1 MKKHAGFT
9 LTEMLIVVVIM
20 AILATIA
27 VPSYREAVRRSDR
40 RAAQSAMMEI
50 ANRER
55 QVFVSNRA
63 FQDEAELA
71 FTLPAELEGKYTY
84 TITVD
89 NAASPPTYTIDF
101 DCDRRPGSRRRPE
114 PGQLGRKDP
123 GGEMVA
129 MKHDLHRSQRG
140 ISLIEVLIAM
150 VILAIG
156 LLGLVGLQG
165 RLHVTQVESYQR
177 AQALI
182 LLQDMTNR
190 IALNRTDALAYVTV
204 EPIGTGMAGG
214 CPVANVTRV
223 ERDVREWCEF
233 LIGASETLGGAS
245 VGAMVG
251 GRGCVEEIDT
261 DEYMIT
267 VAWQG
272 MAPTVA
278 PAARRTPTLSRVA
291 PACTTVPRARP
302 ASTTSA
308 VAS

>member
-1 MKKHAGFT
+1 
-9 LTEMLIVVVIM
+9 
-20 AILATIA
+20 
-27 VPSYREAVRRSDR
+27 
-40 RAAQSAMMEI
+40 
-50 ANRER
+50 
-55 QVFVSNRA
+55 
-63 FQDEAELA
+63 
-71 FTLPAELEGKYTY
+71 
-84 TITVD
+84 
-89 NAASPPTYTIDF
+89 
-101 DCDRRPGSRRRPE
+101 
-114 PGQLGRKDP
+114 
-123 GGEMVA
+123 MVA
-129 MKHDLHRSQRG
+129 MTHDPHRSQGG

-190 IALNRTDALAYVTV
+190 IALNRTDALSYVTV
-204 EPIGTGMAGG
+204 EPLGTGMAGG

-272 MAPTVA
+272 LAPSVAPTDSANPDVEPCGA
-278 PAARRTPTLSRVA
+278 GLYDGPAGSPCVNDLCRRTVTTIVRISDLT
-291 PACTTVPRARP
+291 PA
-302 ASTTSA
+302 
-308 VAS
+308 